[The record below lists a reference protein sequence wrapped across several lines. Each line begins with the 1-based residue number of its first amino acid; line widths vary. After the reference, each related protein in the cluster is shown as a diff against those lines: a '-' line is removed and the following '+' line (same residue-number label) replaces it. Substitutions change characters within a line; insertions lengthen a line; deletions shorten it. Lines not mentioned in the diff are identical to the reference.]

1 MDHPVQKGIRPN
13 EIMQALMMMEE
24 NFLDSVRK
32 KKGNPEK
39 EHLRVLGEY
48 PYRLDP
54 DYHFLPYDETDN
66 AHLKR

>member
-1 MDHPVQKGIRPN
+1 MDHPVQKGIKN
-13 EIMQALMMMEE
+13 HEIMQALMMIEE
-24 NFLDSVRK
+24 NYVNSVK
-32 KKGNPEK
+32 KMKGNPEK

-54 DYHFLPYDETDN
+54 DYQFLPYDETNN

>member
-39 EHLRVLGEY
+39 ELSRVLGEY

-54 DYHFLPYDETDN
+54 DYHFLPYDETNN

>member
-1 MDHPVQKGIRPN
+1 MDHPVQKGIGPH
-13 EIMQALMMMEE
+13 EIMRALGMMEE
-24 NFLDSVRK
+24 NFLNSVKK

-39 EHLRVLGEY
+39 ELSRVLGEY

-54 DYHFLPYDETDN
+54 DYQFLPYDETNN